1 MKKFRIFNSIGSYF
15 QFLDIQMNQG
25 VVNLREILIII
36 SSNAVVRKRNIFFLS
51 AMHERQ
57 SKLNIG

>member
-36 SSNAVVRKRNIFFLS
+36 SSNAVVGKRNIFFISYAWASVKTKYWL
-51 AMHERQ
+51 
-57 SKLNIG
+57 